1 MARVNGIFK
10 ITGSLQNVS
19 FYTMKGSDKVYAR
32 TKGGPTK
39 RRMKVGPEFELLRKH
54 QVEWKGCVLFS
65 QDFSTSLGSVYRM
78 RDYNVS
84 PVLNGIAKKII
95 KLDTEHAIG
104 ERSILLSKSR
114 ETFEGFNLNRGF
126 PFNTVF
132 RTSLQVE
139 TDKKNG
145 RMLVRIPRIV
155 TTNDLYNVQNLPY
168 FRLTFNLCQ
177 FSDLKFS
184 AESSDRYE
192 PAMSEIYLRNAEKS
206 TGWLSTNDVIPEQVL
221 ELELDL
227 DKVSFDE
234 DMEHLTCMGSAGIE
248 FGNVGAGGKI
258 EAVKHACC
266 AKILSVV

>member
-10 ITGSLQNVS
+10 VTGSLQNVS

-84 PVLNGIAKKII
+84 PGLNGIAKKII

-139 TDKKNG
+139 IEKKPG
-145 RMLVRIPRIV
+145 RMVIRIPRIV
-155 TTNDLYNVQNLPY
+155 TVNDLHNVQNLPY

-177 FSDLKFS
+177 FSDLEFS
-184 AESSDRYE
+184 AASFDRYVPAISDR
-192 PAMSEIYLRNAEKS
+192 YLRNAEKS
-206 TGWLSTNDVIPEQVL
+206 TEWLSANDVIPEQML
-221 ELELDL
+221 ELELN
-227 DKVSFDE
+227 KVISDE
-234 DMEHLTCMGSAGIE
+234 ELEHLTCMGSVGIE